1 MGEIIASAIGYI
13 LTVFIFRYP
22 GALILYHITGR
33 RKTFDHWADER
44 LELSGGVG
52 MLAVGLVIGALV
64 YFS

>member
-1 MGEIIASAIGYI
+1 MGEIIGYV

-33 RKTFDHWADER
+33 RKTFDYWADEQ
-44 LELSGGVG
+44 LELSGVVG
-52 MLAVGLVIGALV
+52 MSALGLVIVAVV